1 MRVLGAILA
10 GGKAQRFGS
19 DKAHALWQG
28 ERLIERVAAALGPQ
42 CEALVVCGREEPG
55 FTSLPDRPEAGL
67 GPLGG
72 LNAALHHAHGNGFD
86 VVLASACDIPDIPP
100 DLLARLEGE
109 GAAIIADQPVVGL
122 WPASLA
128 PVLDQI
134 IADGGRAIYR
144 LADRVNARRISIAP
158 ALGNINRPEDIVPS
172 SGPKARSSADSR
184 DGDAAG

>member
-28 ERLIERVAAALGPQ
+28 ERLIDRVAGALGPQ
-42 CEALVVCGREEPG
+42 CDALVVCGREEPG

-72 LNAALHHAHGNGFD
+72 LNAALHHARDNGFD
-86 VVLASACDIPDIPP
+86 AVLAAACDIPDIPP
-100 DLLARLEGE
+100 DLLGRLAGE

-122 WPASLA
+122 WPADLA
-128 PVLDQI
+128 PALDLLL
-134 IADGGRAIYR
+134 ADGACAIYR
-144 LADRVNARRISIAP
+144 FADRVNARQVSIDP
-158 ALGNINRPEDIVPS
+158 GLGNINRPEDL
-172 SGPKARSSADSR
+172 A
-184 DGDAAG
+184 

>member
-28 ERLIERVAAALGPQ
+28 ERLIDRVAAALAPQ

-72 LNAALHHAHGNGFD
+72 LNAALHHARDNGFD
-86 VVLASACDIPDIPP
+86 AVLAAACDIPDIPG
-100 DLLARLEGE
+100 DLHARLQGD
-109 GAAIIADQPVVGL
+109 GAAIVADQPVVGL
-122 WPASLA
+122 WPAGLA
-128 PVLDQI
+128 PVLDELL
-134 IADGGRAIYR
+134 AEGACAIYR
-144 LADRVNARRISIAP
+144 FADRVNARLVSIEP
-158 ALGNINRPEDIVPS
+158 GLGNINRPEDLAP
-172 SGPKARSSADSR
+172 
-184 DGDAAG
+184 